1 MNVEPITP
9 YVTNIAFVVFFTSL
23 LVSSIQQG
31 NVIKVAIFSPIVAIA
46 WAMVALWFAEKYFGY
61 TPN

>member
-1 MNVEPITP
+1 MNVESITL
-9 YVTNIAFVVFFTSL
+9 YVTNIAFVVFVTSL

-46 WAMVALWFAEKYFGY
+46 WTMVALWFAEKYLGY